1 MDNPFKKISIIGL
14 GLIGGSI
21 GLATRRYDKKIH
33 IQGFAKNQSTL
44 DVATS
49 RGFVDEAF
57 LNLRQIDSDTDLVIL
72 ASPLSTFKNIVEEI
86 LPFLKDDC
94 VITDTGSA
102 KCRVIA
108 EIESILPDNLHFI
121 PGHPIAGTE
130 MSGPESG
137 FEELFDNRWCILTPS
152 KNTNVHKLNE
162 IKIFWENLGA
172 MIEIMDPIYHDKVL
186 AITSH
191 LPHLIAF
198 TIVGTASDLEHDL
211 KNDVI
216 RFSASGFRDFTR
228 IAASDPTMWR
238 DVFLNNDEAV
248 LEMLQRFTEDLAFLQ
263 KAINQREGDKL
274 LNLFKRTGE
283 IRRSIIDIGFA
294 KE

>member
-33 IQGFAKNQSTL
+33 IQGFAKSQSTL

-86 LPFLKDDC
+86 LPFLKDGC

-152 KNTNVHKLNE
+152 KNTNVHK
-162 IKIFWENLGA
+162 
-172 MIEIMDPIYHDKVL
+172 P
-186 AITSH
+186 
-191 LPHLIAF
+191 
-198 TIVGTASDLEHDL
+198 
-211 KNDVI
+211 
-216 RFSASGFRDFTR
+216 
-228 IAASDPTMWR
+228 
-238 DVFLNNDEAV
+238 
-248 LEMLQRFTEDLAFLQ
+248 
-263 KAINQREGDKL
+263 L
-274 LNLFKRTGE
+274 L
-283 IRRSIIDIGFA
+283 
-294 KE
+294 